1 MKPVNIIE
9 TKALTKCYHGIPA
22 VNKISLQVPEGSV
35 YGFLGPNGAGKST
48 AMKLLL
54 GLAKKDSG
62 SIRLFGEEL
71 TPSSRISIL
80 KQTGSLIESPSYYG
94 NLTGYENLQITCML
108 KGLPESEILKA
119 LKTVRME
126 GQMNKKAAQYSLG
139 MKQRLAIANA
149 LLGSPRLLLLDEPTN
164 GLDPA
169 GIHEMRELIRSLPKA
184 AGMTVL
190 ISSHLLPEM
199 EQMAD
204 HVGILSRGSLVFQGP
219 LSALRKK
226 AGRQLIIRTGDDRR
240 FLELFSGGNGPGG
253 IPASSPDSGPGSSIP
268 GLPPSIS
275 ALRPALTEKGLAF
288 PLLSDRETGL
298 LTACLVN
305 MEIPIYRVQEEV
317 QSLETI
323 YLDMVKEAGL

>member
-1 MKPVNIIE
+1 MKPANIIE
-9 TKALTKCYHGIPA
+9 TTALTKSYHGIPA
-22 VNKISLQVPEGSV
+22 VNGISLQVPEGSV

-54 GLAKKDSG
+54 GLAQKDSG

-108 KGLPESEILKA
+108 KGLPESEILRV
-119 LKTVRME
+119 LKMVRMD
-126 GQMNKKAAQYSLG
+126 GQKNKKASRYSLG

-169 GIHEMRELIRSLPKA
+169 GIHEMRELIRNLPKT

-190 ISSHLLPEM
+190 ISSHLLSEM

-204 HVGILSRGSLVFQGP
+204 HIGILSRGSLVFQGP
-219 LSALRKK
+219 LSALQAK
-226 AGRQLIIRTGDDRR
+226 AERRLIIRTGDDRQV
-240 FLELFSGGNGPGG
+240 LELFSGGNNLRLPGETDLGLTNEENPGP
-253 IPASSPDSGPGSSIP
+253 AVSP
-268 GLPPSIS
+268 PPS
-275 ALRPALTEKGLAF
+275 LTEKGLAF
-288 PLLSDRETGL
+288 PPLSDREAGQL
-298 LTACLVN
+298 IARLVN
-305 MEIPIYRVQEEV
+305 MGIPVYRVQEEA
-317 QSLETI
+317 QNLETI

>member
-1 MKPVNIIE
+1 MKPANIIE
-9 TKALTKCYHGIPA
+9 TTALTKSYHGIPA
-22 VNKISLQVPEGSV
+22 VNGISLQVPEGSV

-54 GLAKKDSG
+54 GLAQKDSG

-108 KGLPESEILKA
+108 KGLPESEILRV
-119 LKTVRME
+119 LKMVRMD
-126 GQMNKKAAQYSLG
+126 GQKNKKASRYSLG

-169 GIHEMRELIRSLPKA
+169 GIHEMRELIRNLPKT

-190 ISSHLLPEM
+190 ISSHLLSEM
-199 EQMAD
+199 EQMAN
-204 HVGILSRGSLVFQGP
+204 HIGILSRGSLVFQGP
-219 LSALRKK
+219 LSALQAK
-226 AGRQLIIRTGDDRR
+226 AERRLIIRTGDDRQV
-240 FLELFSGGNGPGG
+240 LELFSGGKNPGPADGKDPG
-253 IPASSPDSGPGSSIP
+253 PAVSP
-268 GLPPSIS
+268 PPS
-275 ALRPALTEKGLAF
+275 LTEKGLAF
-288 PLLSDRETGL
+288 PPLPDRETGQL
-298 LTACLVN
+298 IARLVN
-305 MEIPIYRVQEEV
+305 MGIPVYRVQEEV
-317 QSLETI
+317 QNLETI
-323 YLDMVKEAGL
+323 YLNMVKEAGL